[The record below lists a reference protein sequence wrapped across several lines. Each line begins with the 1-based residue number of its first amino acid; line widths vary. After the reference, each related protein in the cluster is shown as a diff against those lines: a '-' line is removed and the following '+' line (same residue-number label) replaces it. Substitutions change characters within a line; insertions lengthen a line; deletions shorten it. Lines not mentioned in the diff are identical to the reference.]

1 MRSLLLSAVL
11 AFIVHGLLFT
21 WKAEWVNKRPL
32 YAGAPRPVT
41 VLMAYKKVQA
51 PKPFQPELTL
61 KPEPQKE
68 PTKKEPPKKERES
81 KLTPRN
87 DPPPKPKEKQ
97 RPKPETRPK
106 TLSVKKEKDIL
117 PPAPP
122 PPQEPASAKPPEPEF
137 YPERGTEES
146 PQPEIESTSVSLANE
161 RTDPVPLPKGDQ
173 QGPKPVDL
181 PVIKAIPHYKKNPP
195 PVYPRMARR
204 RGYEGTVLME
214 VLVSRE
220 GRVEAV
226 RLLESSGHGVLDHE
240 AMSAVKRWVFEPA
253 RRGEEKVEMWVKV
266 PVRFKLK

>member
-1 MRSLLLSAVL
+1 LRSLLLSAAL

-21 WKAEWVNKRPL
+21 WKAEWMNKKPI

-41 VLMAYKKVQA
+41 VLMDYKKAQA
-51 PKPFQPELTL
+51 PKPSQPELAL
-61 KPEPQKE
+61 KPEPQKK
-68 PTKKEPPKKERES
+68 PVKKKPPKKVRES
-81 KLTPRN
+81 KPTATKQS
-87 DPPPKPKEKQ
+87 PPKPKKKQ
-97 RPKPETRPK
+97 RPKLETQPK

-117 PPAPP
+117 TPAPQIPTRSESAP
-122 PPQEPASAKPPEPEF
+122 PEPPEPEF
-137 YPERGTEES
+137 HPEEGREGERS
-146 PQPEIESTSVSLANE
+146 DLA
-161 RTDPVPLPKGDQ
+161 PLPKGDQ
-173 QGPKPVDL
+173 QVPKPVDL

-220 GRVEAV
+220 GLVEAV

-266 PVRFKLK
+266 PVRFKLR